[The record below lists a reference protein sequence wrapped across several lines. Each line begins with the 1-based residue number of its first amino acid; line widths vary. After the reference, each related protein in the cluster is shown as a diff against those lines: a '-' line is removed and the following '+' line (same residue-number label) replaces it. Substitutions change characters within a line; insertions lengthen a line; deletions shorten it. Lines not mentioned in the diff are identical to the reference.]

1 VSYESQAR
9 PKFGRDVIARLSL
22 TVRMFGPLMR
32 WNALDPTHS
41 AAMRIDQRINT
52 EGLLQ
57 H

>member
-1 VSYESQAR
+1 
-9 PKFGRDVIARLSL
+9 
-22 TVRMFGPLMR
+22 MFGPLMR